1 MVSARL
7 KDFIF
12 KKLYSELS
20 HVEIIP
26 LDKYIWFIDRDN
38 KYWYF
43 RYNKNT
49 GELLW
54 RHDFFTRF
62 FSLFSM
68 NNSVFTPIIS
78 SWVEDVLNHRVNTIT
93 EWNFDRY
100 KQVEEVLNCRVNTA
114 TCYLSPYNPEAEEV
128 LNHRVNTTG
137 NSLGVLTSLVDE
149 VLNYRVK
156 TTESHSRAKSIEMG
170 EVLNHKVN
178 PTITMPFH
186 DLNGVEEV
194 LNCKV

>member
-7 KDFIF
+7 KEFIF

-54 RHDFFTRF
+54 RFDFFYRF

-68 NNSVFTPIIS
+68 DNYVFTPIIS
-78 SWVEDVLNHRVNTIT
+78 SWVEYVLNYRVNTT
-93 EWNFDRY
+93 HSFESY
-100 KQVEEVLNCRVNTA
+100 LKSLVEDVLIYRVNTTVCNTTHKNQMVDEVLNYRVNTT

-128 LNHRVNTTG
+128 LN
-137 NSLGVLTSLVDE
+137 S
-149 VLNYRVK
+149 
-156 TTESHSRAKSIEMG
+156 
-170 EVLNHKVN
+170 KV
-178 PTITMPFH
+178 
-186 DLNGVEEV
+186 
-194 LNCKV
+194 

>member
-1 MVSARL
+1 MIS
-7 KDFIF
+7 D
-12 KKLYSELS
+12 KLNKIIHKGLYNDLS

-26 LDKYIWFIDRDN
+26 HDKHVWFIDRDN

-54 RHDFFTRF
+54 RYDFFYRF

-68 NNSVFTPIIS
+68 DSRVFTPIIS
-78 SWVEDVLNHRVNTIT
+78 SWVEDVLNHRVNTTHRILGGKY
-93 EWNFDRY
+93 RL
-100 KQVEEVLNCRVNTA
+100 VEEVLNHKVEKTRRWN
-114 TCYLSPYNPEAEEV
+114 SPRHIEV
-128 LNHRVNTTG
+128 
-137 NSLGVLTSLVDE
+137 
-149 VLNYRVK
+149 
-156 TTESHSRAKSIEMG
+156 G

-186 DLNGVEEV
+186 DLNGVDEV
-194 LNCKV
+194 LNHKVTNTDCCKLFTKDEISSILMVNK